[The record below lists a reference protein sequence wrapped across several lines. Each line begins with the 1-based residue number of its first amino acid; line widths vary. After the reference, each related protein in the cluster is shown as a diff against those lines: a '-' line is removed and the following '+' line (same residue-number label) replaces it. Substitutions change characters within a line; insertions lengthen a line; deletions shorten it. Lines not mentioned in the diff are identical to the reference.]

1 MKVVNVSQMRGLE
14 QAAIE
19 DCGVPSLLLME
30 NAAAGFLMAL
40 ERETG
45 SVAGK

>member
-1 MKVVNVSQMRGLE
+1 MKVGAVMKVVNVSQMRGLE

-30 NAAAGFLMAL
+30 NAMG
-40 ERETG
+40 
-45 SVAGK
+45 